1 MARIRPVPAALLA
14 FALLFPLAV
23 TLAAHH
29 GWGEY
34 DSRKSLTLSGIVRDA
49 GYENPHAFV
58 DLDVDGKVWHA
69 VLAPPNRMEARGVT
83 RGQLGIGTTVTV
95 IGFPHKTRSTEMKAE
110 QIKVGEKTT
119 WIR

>member
-1 MARIRPVPAALLA
+1 MLRTRIATVFAAAVLLVSA
-14 FALLFPLAV
+14 GATLL
-23 TLAAHH
+23 AHH

-34 DSRKSLTLSGIVRDA
+34 DSRKPLTLTGVIRES

-58 DLDVDGKVWHA
+58 DLDVNGKVWHA
-69 VLAPPNRMEARGVT
+69 VLAPPARMQARGVE
-83 RGQLGIGTTVTV
+83 RDQLRPQASITV

-119 WIR
+119 NIR